1 MNFVLSSIRNPVR
14 LTCTWVPTGN
24 ARKPLACIWKD
35 ASASF
40 GRTDPSSPQEGGD
53 RSVRLEGAEL
63 AILPAAASETFAFV
77 AHGRGACS
85 RKISACCDLRVRA

>member
-14 LTCTWVPTGN
+14 LTYTWVPTGN

-40 GRTDPSSPQEGGD
+40 GRTDPSSPQEGGIG
-53 RSVRLEGAEL
+53 LCA
-63 AILPAAASETFAFV
+63 
-77 AHGRGACS
+77 
-85 RKISACCDLRVRA
+85 